1 MPEPVDVFPNQ
12 LARTRGFSLGVPRSF
27 SVSPDGERVVYLR
40 AKSGDDPVS
49 CLWVFDVSGAKERLV
64 FDPGQEE
71 AERDLTDAERARRER
86 ARERSSG
93 VTAYATDGEARCAVF
108 SVSGRLFL
116 ADLVEGSARELTA
129 PGAVDDPRLDPT
141 GERIAFVVDGAMY
154 VREIEG
160 GYRELA
166 KPEHPDAFWGLPEFV
181 AAEEMDRLR
190 GHWWSPDGSRLAVAH
205 VDERDV
211 LVWHIS
217 DPTDPA
223 APPRAVHY
231 PQAGTND
238 AVVTLWVFDA
248 QNAQNPQNAQDAEN
262 TQDPG
267 ERVEIRWDHERFP
280 YLSRVHWENGPLT
293 LLVQTRDQKTV
304 QLLEASET
312 TGETTLIE
320 ERSDPQWIDLTQHG
334 PQRLLDGRA
343 VDVVADREPDTYRLA
358 VSAEPVTPPGLQVR
372 QILSARQGVLFRA
385 SDGDPTEIHLWRW
398 TDDGGAVRLT
408 EEPGV
413 HSGAEG
419 GDVVVRIS
427 ATPHDMRSTAVVM
440 RKGDEIAPIENVSE
454 ASVID
459 ARPRFLT
466 LGERELRAALLLP
479 GGREPDGP
487 LPVLLDPYGGPRG
500 ARVLKAAGAHL
511 TSQWFADNGYAVL
524 VVDGRGMDGRGPA
537 WDRMVYRD
545 FTVTLEDQVDAL
557 HAAAERFGFLDLSR
571 VGIRGWSFGG
581 ELAAMALLWRPDV
594 FRAGVVGAP
603 VTDQLLYD
611 TFYTERYM
619 GLPQDEPEA
628 YRRSS
633 PLYDADRLTR
643 PMLLIHG
650 LADDNVFVA
659 NTLRFSAALFEAGKW
674 HELVLIPNATHLTR
688 STAVTE
694 NILRV
699 QLDFLNRT
707 VANPQ

>member
-1 MPEPVDVFPNQ
+1 MPEPVDEFPRQ
-12 LARTRGFSLGVPRSF
+12 LARTRGFTLGVPRSF
-27 SVSPDGERVVYLR
+27 TISPDGERVVYLR
-40 AKSGDDPVS
+40 TKSGDDPVS
-49 CLWVFDVSGAKERLV
+49 CLWVFDVAGAKERLV
-64 FDPGQEE
+64 FDPGEE
-71 AERDLTDAERARRER
+71 AERDLTEAERARRER

-93 VTAYATDGEARCAVF
+93 VTAYATDEDVQRAVF

-116 ADLVEGSARELTA
+116 ADLLEGSARELTA
-129 PGAVDDPRLDPT
+129 PGAVDDPRLDPA

-166 KPEHPDAFWGLPEFV
+166 APEEPDTFWGLPEFV
-181 AAEEMDRLR
+181 AAEEMDRDR
-190 GHWWSPDGSRLAVAH
+190 GHWWSPDGSKLAAAH

-211 LVWHIS
+211 LVWHIA

-238 AVVTLWVFDA
+238 AVVRLWVWD
-248 QNAQNPQNAQDAEN
+248 AQDAE
-262 TQDPG
+262 G
-267 ERVEIRWDHERFP
+267 GRRIEVRWDHERFP
-280 YLSRVHWENGPLT
+280 YLSRVHWDHGPLT

-304 QLLEASET
+304 QLLEASDT
-312 TGETTLIE
+312 TGETSLVE
-320 ERSDPQWIDLTQHG
+320 ERSDPQWIDLTDQG
-334 PQRLLDGRA
+334 PLRLLDGRV
-343 VDVVADREPDTYRLA
+343 VDVVADREADTYRLTIQGEA
-358 VSAEPVTPPGLQVR
+358 VTPAGLQVR
-372 QILSARQGVLFRA
+372 QVLSARDSVLFRA

-398 TDDGGAVRLT
+398 TDESRAVRLT
-408 EEPGV
+408 EEPGI
-413 HSGAEG
+413 HSGTEG
-419 GDVVVRIS
+419 GDMTVRVS
-427 ATPHDMRSTAVVM
+427 ASPHDMRSTAVVI
-440 RKGDEIAPIENVSE
+440 RGGEEVAPIENVSE
-454 ASVID
+454 PSVIE

-466 LGERELRAALLLP
+466 LGQRELRAALLLP

-487 LPVLLDPYGGPRG
+487 LPVLLDPYGGPHG
-500 ARVLKAAGAHL
+500 ARVLKAAAAHA
-511 TSQWFADNGYAVL
+511 TSQWFADSGFAVL

-557 HAAAERFGFLDLSR
+557 HAAADRFDFLDLSR

-633 PLYDADRLTR
+633 PLYDAANLSR

-659 NTLRFSAALFEAGKW
+659 NTLRLSAALFEAGKW

-699 QLDFLNRT
+699 QLDFLTRT
-707 VANPQ
+707 VANPG

>member
-1 MPEPVDVFPNQ
+1 MPEPVEEFPNQ

-27 SVSPDGERVVYLR
+27 SVSPDGERVAYLR
-40 AKSGDDPVS
+40 TKSGDDTVS
-49 CLWVFDVSGAKERLV
+49 CLWVFDVVGAKERLV

-71 AERDLTDAERARRER
+71 AERDLTEAERPRRER

-93 VTAYATDGEARCAVF
+93 VTAYATDDQVRQAVF

-116 ADLVEGSARELTA
+116 SDLIEGSARELTA
-129 PGAVDDPRLDPT
+129 PGAVDDPRLDPA

-166 KPEHPDAFWGLPEFV
+166 APDEPDTFWGLPEFV
-181 AAEEMDRLR
+181 AAEERVRNR
-190 GHWWSPDGSRLAVAH
+190 GHWWSPGGSTLPAAH
-205 VDERDV
+205 LDERDV
-211 LVWHIS
+211 LVWHIA

-223 APPRAVHY
+223 APPRAVRY

-248 QNAQNPQNAQDAEN
+248 ES
-262 TQDPG
+262 G
-267 ERVEIRWDHERFP
+267 KRVEVRWDHERFP
-280 YLSRVHWENGPLT
+280 YLSRVHWDHGPLT

-312 TGETTLIE
+312 TGETTLVE
-320 ERSDPQWIDLTQHG
+320 ERSDPQWIDLTEEA
-334 PQRLLDGRA
+334 PIRLLDGRV
-343 VDVVADREPDTYRLA
+343 VDVVADREADTYRLTITG
-358 VSAEPVTPPGLQVR
+358 EPVTPAGLQVR
-372 QILSARQGVLFRA
+372 QVLSAREGVLFGA

-398 TDDGGAVRLT
+398 SDGGGAVRLT

-419 GDVVVRIS
+419 GDVTVRIS
-427 ATPHDMRSTAVVM
+427 ATPHDMRSTAVVT
-440 RKGDEIAPIENVSE
+440 RGGEEVAPIENVSE
-454 ASVID
+454 PSVIE

-479 GGREPDGP
+479 GGLEPDGP
-487 LPVLLDPYGGPRG
+487 LPVLLDPYGGPHG
-500 ARVLKAAGAHL
+500 ARVLKAAGAHS
-511 TSQWFADNGYAVL
+511 TSQWFADNGFAVL

-545 FTVTLEDQVDAL
+545 FTVTLEDQIDAL
-557 HAAAERFGFLDLSR
+557 HAAAERFAFLDLSR

-633 PLYDADRLTR
+633 PLYDAASLSR

-650 LADDNVFVA
+650 RSDDNVCVA
-659 NTLRFSAALFEAGKW
+659 NKLRLYAALFESVKW
-674 HELVLIPNATHLTR
+674 HELVLIPNATHFTR
-688 STAVTE
+688 STAVSE

-699 QLDFLNRT
+699 QLDFLKRT
-707 VANPQ
+707 VAAPV

>member
-1 MPEPVDVFPNQ
+1 MPEPVEEFPNQ
-12 LARTRGFSLGVPRSF
+12 VARTRGFSLGVPRSF
-27 SVSPDGERVVYLR
+27 TVSPDGERVVYLR
-40 AKSGDDPVS
+40 TKSGDDPVS

-71 AERDLTDAERARRER
+71 AERDLTEAERARRER
-86 ARERSSG
+86 MRERSSG
-93 VTAYATDGEARCAVF
+93 VTAYATDDEVRRAAF
-108 SVSGRLFL
+108 SVGGRLFL

-129 PGAVDDPRLDPT
+129 PGAVDDPRLDPA
-141 GERIAFVVDGAMY
+141 GERIAFVVDGALY

-166 KPEHPDAFWGLPEFV
+166 SPEEPDTFWGLPEFV
-181 AAEEMDRLR
+181 AAEEMQRTR
-190 GHWWSPDGSRLAVAH
+190 GHWWSPDGSKLAAAH
-205 VDERDV
+205 VDERGV

-223 APPRAVHY
+223 APPRSVHY
-231 PQAGTND
+231 PQAGTDD
-238 AVVTLWVFDA
+238 AAVTLWVFDI
-248 QNAQNPQNAQDAEN
+248 ES
-262 TQDPG
+262 G
-267 ERVEIRWDHERFP
+267 GRVEVRWDHERFP
-280 YLSRVHWENGPLT
+280 YLSRVHWDQGPLMA
-293 LLVQTRDQKTV
+293 LVQTRDQKTV
-304 QLLEASET
+304 QLLEIDGMS
-312 TGETTLIE
+312 GEITLLA
-320 ERSDPQWIDLTQHG
+320 ERSDPQWIDLPDQA
-334 PQRLLDGRA
+334 PERLVDGRV
-343 VDVVADREPDTYRLA
+343 VDVVEDRDADTYRLTVA
-358 VSAEPVTPPGLQVR
+358 GEPVTPAGLQVR
-372 QILSARQGVLFRA
+372 QLLSAHAGVLFRA

-398 TDDGGAVRLT
+398 TEEAGPVRVS

-419 GDVVVRIS
+419 GETTLMIS
-427 ATPHDMRSTAVVM
+427 ATPHEQRTTTRVV
-440 RKGDEIAPIENVSE
+440 RGGEEAGVIENVSE
-454 ASVID
+454 ASLIE

-466 LGERELRAALLLP
+466 LGERELRATLLLP
-479 GGREPDGP
+479 AGREPDGP
-487 LPVLLDPYGGPRG
+487 LPVLLDPYGGPHG
-500 ARVLKAAGAHL
+500 ARVLKAAGAHV

-545 FTVTLEDQVDAL
+545 FTVALDDQVDAL
-557 HAAAERFGFLDLSR
+557 HAAAERFDFLDLSR
-571 VGIRGWSFGG
+571 VAIRGWSFGG

-594 FRAGVVGAP
+594 FHAGVVGAP
-603 VTDQLLYD
+603 VTDQRLYD

-619 GLPQDEPEA
+619 GTPQEEPEA

-633 PLYDADRLTR
+633 PLYDADKLSR

-707 VANPQ
+707 VGAQAAAG